1 MFPVFLFSNYLFIFP
16 KRNRSARENIFLVW
30 WNHLV
35 TSFCPPMPSPPSPI
49 YPTQPTN
56 QPAFP
61 GTLFP
66 LSSPPCC
73 FYYTPNDGKG
83 RELLMA
89 QGRFPSPSL
98 FFAII
103 PLIFPFLSP
112 RTHTGERA
120 SFSCVCTMLVQSP
133 PIHPTAC
140 ERTKKVA

>member
-1 MFPVFLFSNYLFIFP
+1 
-16 KRNRSARENIFLVW
+16 
-30 WNHLV
+30 
-35 TSFCPPMPSPPSPI
+35 
-49 YPTQPTN
+49 
-56 QPAFP
+56 
-61 GTLFP
+61 
-66 LSSPPCC
+66 
-73 FYYTPNDGKG
+73 
-83 RELLMA
+83 MA

-140 ERTKKVA
+140 ERTKKLPSCPKSCAPASAVINYCLRLLFRPDQLFLPLLLLTFLLEAPTSPPPSKREFEDCLDFSMEVGT